1 MTGIIYKFENQN
13 IQTIFDNMK
22 FMGDLPFSIQFD
34 FETASGKKIY
44 NFDEDSTLYPVSYAF
59 VATFHPNLNIEKIF
73 VVRIFNNTFEQLND
87 VGYLSNEMLP
97 YLDPITAR
105 QLKDCA
111 LAVHAKNER
120 FFHVN

>member
-1 MTGIIYKFENQN
+1 M
-13 IQTIFDNMK
+13 
-22 FMGDLPFSIQFD
+22 
-34 FETASGKKIY
+34 
-44 NFDEDSTLYPVSYAF
+44 
-59 VATFHPNLNIEKIF
+59 ATFHPNLNIEKIF

-120 FFHVN
+120 FSLRKMFSCELKFVIDILKKWLAEKYFRRFKELDILQNKNLKGKIQLTVKKQIV